1 MSEPPCYL
9 VYDGG
14 KRAPGDHLSLSI
26 WKLESMVAPL
36 TARDKY
42 VSFFLDQGYL
52 SCEKQVIIGGIATE
66 TLRSV
71 PLLL

>member
-1 MSEPPCYL
+1 
-9 VYDGG
+9 
-14 KRAPGDHLSLSI
+14 
-26 WKLESMVAPL
+26 MVAPL